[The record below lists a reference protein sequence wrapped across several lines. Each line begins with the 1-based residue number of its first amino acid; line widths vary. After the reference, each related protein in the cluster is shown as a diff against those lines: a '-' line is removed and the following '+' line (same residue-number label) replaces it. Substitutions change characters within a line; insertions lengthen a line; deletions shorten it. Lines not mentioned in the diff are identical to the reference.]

1 MIMSEFQQRRAAFF
15 VKMQNNSLA
24 IFPAG
29 QEQIRSKDTEYPFRQ
44 NSDFYYLTG
53 FNEPDAYLLII
64 NKCGEQQTVLFNRK
78 KDKNAEIWHGLRVG
92 QSAAVSKL
100 GVDLAYDVLE
110 FEEQLQGL
118 IGDFSVL
125 YYPVFNAPELE
136 SSLSSVI
143 NLMRADRSKGQAAP
157 TQFIDSLP
165 IVHEMRLIKSE
176 HEIELMSDA
185 AEISAAGHIRAMQVC
200 HPGMWEYQLEAEIRH
215 EFAQQGAPHVAYN
228 SIVAGG
234 HNACILHYT
243 DNNRQLRDGDLVL
256 IDAGA
261 EYKGYAGDI
270 TRTFPVNG
278 VFSEHQAKLYQLV
291 LDIQV
296 SAINQVNP
304 GIALADINKSAI
316 KKLIDGLLEFGI
328 LEGDSEQLI
337 KDQAHKEFYMHG
349 LGHYLGLDVHDVGLY
364 GTAENPRLLEAG
376 MVITIEPGLYISEYA
391 NVDDVWKGIGIRIED
406 DVLVTQSGAEV
417 LSADVP
423 KSINEIE
430 ALMANASVYG

>member
-1 MIMSEFQQRRAAFF
+1 MIMTEFQQRRAAFF
-15 VKMQNNSLA
+15 SKMQNNSLA

-53 FNEPDAYLLII
+53 FNEQDAYLLII
-64 NKCGEQQTVLFNRK
+64 NKSGEQQSILFNRK
-78 KDKNAEIWHGLRVG
+78 KDKNAEIWHGLRTG
-92 QSAAVSKL
+92 QDAAVSKL
-100 GVDLAYDVLE
+100 GFDSAYDVLE
-110 FEEQLQGL
+110 FEEQLPGL
-118 IGDFSVL
+118 IAELPVL

-136 SSLSSVI
+136 RSLSSVI
-143 NLMRADRSKGQAAP
+143 NLMRADRSKGQVAP
-157 TQFIDSLP
+157 AQFIDSLP

-176 HEIELMSDA
+176 SEIELMSDA
-185 AEISAAGHIRAMQVC
+185 AEISAAGHIRAMQLC
-200 HPGMWEYQLEAEIRH
+200 HSGMWEYQLEAEIRY
-215 EFAQQGAPHVAYN
+215 EFAQQGAPNVAYN

-234 HNACILHYT
+234 QNACILHYT

-270 TRTFPVNG
+270 TRTFPING

-296 SAINQVNP
+296 SAINQINP
-304 GIALADINKSAI
+304 GVALADINKNVV
-316 KKLIDGLLEFGI
+316 KKLVDGLLELGI

-337 KDQAHKEFYMHG
+337 KDQAYKAFYMHG
-349 LGHYLGLDVHDVGLY
+349 IGHYLGLDVHDVGLY

-376 MVITIEPGLYISEYA
+376 MVITIEPGLYISEDA
-391 NVDDVWKGIGIRIED
+391 DVDDVWKGIGIRIED

-430 ALMANASVYG
+430 ALMANVSVYG